1 MSFMKCEL
9 RCHILDRQD
18 QLESCKQS
26 RVYHEKKIKELL
38 EACDKAKLEY
48 ETYLEYVAKR
58 ESFIA
63 LVESTLDK
71 QWIDRPDLLEKEW
84 GNETNRSN
92 E

>member
-1 MSFMKCEL
+1 MSFMTCEL

-26 RVYHEKKIKELL
+26 RIYHEKKIKELL

-48 ETYLEYVAKR
+48 NAYLKHVAKR

-63 LVESTLDK
+63 LVESTLNER
-71 QWIDRPDLLEKEW
+71 WIDRPDLLEKEW
-84 GNETNRSN
+84 FDETNRSN
-92 E
+92 G